1 MKMPFLRG
9 PWHTVRI
16 LQLVM
21 GLLLFGSYFFYYH
34 DGITLIFSLLLLTQA
49 AFNIGCPLGGG
60 ACATP
65 SYRKPGKDSR
75 VDAEEE
81 VVFEEVE

>member
-1 MKMPFLRG
+1 MQIPFFRG
-9 PWHTVRI
+9 PWHTVRV

-34 DGITLIFSLLLLTQA
+34 DSITLIFSLLLLAQS

-65 SYRKPGKDSR
+65 RYRQGAPG
-75 VDAEEE
+75 AGAEEEE
-81 VVFEEVE
+81 VVYEEIS